1 MMIQRHPQR
10 NIGLDLVRVTETA
23 ALAAGRW
30 VGSGDYQAAQ
40 RDASRAMANAL
51 EVLDL
56 NGRILIGEER
66 ALGEKSPLCTGQM
79 VGNGDGPEMDV
90 LIDPIDGTNL
100 LIKGHPGA
108 ISVVGLLPRNA
119 IWSPAPA
126 VYMEKIIVDREA
138 AKALVPEC
146 MDAPAAWT
154 LALVARVKQKPV
166 RDLTVTILERAR
178 HGDLIEEIRATGA
191 RVLLRDEG
199 DTEGA
204 LVTAT
209 PNTGVDVLMG
219 IGGAAQGLVA
229 ACVVKAMG
237 GAMLARLAPQ
247 SQAEREAIKTAEL
260 DEKRIL
266 TGDELVNGKQIFIAI
281 TGITNTVLLPAMRYY
296 NNYAETHSLL
306 IRAETGTRRF
316 IRAEHGIRV

>member
-1 MMIQRHPQR
+1 MTQLHPQR

-30 VGSGDYQAAQ
+30 VGAGDYQAAQ

-51 EVLDL
+51 QVLDL

-66 ALGEKSPLCTGQM
+66 ALGEKSPLCTGQII
-79 VGNGDGPEMDV
+79 GNGEGPEMDV
-90 LIDPIDGTNL
+90 LVDPIDGTNL

-108 ISVVGLLPRNA
+108 ISVVGLVPRNT
-119 IWSPAPA
+119 IWSPASA

-178 HGDLIEEIRATGA
+178 HEDLIEEIRATGA

-247 SQAEREAIKTAEL
+247 SQAEREAIKTADL

-266 TGDELVNGKQIFIAI
+266 TGDELVTSKQIFIAI
-281 TGITNTVLLPAMRYY
+281 TGITNTVLLPAVRFYS
-296 NNYAETHSLL
+296 NYAETHSLL